1 MSESQ
6 ASKNLLTEAISK
18 VEMKLKEH
26 KISFE
31 KNTNPKTQQKVLE
44 MQFLLD
50 LTKEQVQDE
59 NLNRSTR

>member
-18 VEMKLKEH
+18 VEIKLKEY
-26 KISFE
+26 KINFE
-31 KNTNPKTQQKVLE
+31 KNTNPKTQQKLME
-44 MQFLLD
+44 IQFLLD

>member
-1 MSESQ
+1 MNESQ
-6 ASKNLLTEAISK
+6 TSKNLLTEAISK
-18 VEMKLKEH
+18 VEMKLNEY

-31 KNTNPKTQQKVLE
+31 KNTNPKAQQKLME